1 MRQQFNLFGD
11 VVGFDLTYSVI
22 RERTKNNAEY
32 SVGVFVNTNLFK
44 RIVVFGL
51 VITNSQSVFAYSFI
65 FKEFIR
71 LVGKSP
77 PVIITDE
84 EKGMFSALHNLQ
96 K

>member
-1 MRQQFNLFGD
+1 MKEQFYLYGD

-32 SVGVFVNTNLFK
+32 SVGVFASTNLYK
-44 RIVVFGL
+44 RIVIFGL

-71 LVGKSP
+71 LIGKSP

-84 EKGMFSALHNLQ
+84 EKGMYYALKNI
-96 K
+96 KK